1 MQNLKALYAPVVV
14 GVGLAAGAITTA
26 TAAPTLYTEVGVT
39 ARNGNYAVSLAYDG
53 STFSNTPSASLDY
66 STSFTGLN
74 SQGESQTMDAH
85 AIGAADAAPG
95 ALKASSSLTI
105 SNPFYNA
112 TNPVYVD
119 QSFNVN
125 PNGVPDQIEVN
136 ASARLFDNLSVSS
149 ATPISTLQVSITI
162 DGTTSYSSGLDTGI
176 WSSPAYTQASVRVL
190 TDTQGHTCGSCG
202 GGSVQGPG
210 TFNQTYTLTLPVSN
224 QNAVAFGLI
233 FYTYNWFDLTRY
245 WGYSEAETYTIDM
258 DFSHTVNITGF
269 QGLDSNGSIVALN
282 GVTGSDGFAYPLT
295 AVPEAE
301 TYALM
306 LAGLGLIGWRA
317 RRRG

>member
-1 MQNLKALYAPVVV
+1 MPIVAVIA
-14 GVGLAAGAITTA
+14 GSGLAVSAVTPAAA
-26 TAAPTLYTEVGVT
+26 TPTLYTEVSVS
-39 ARNGNYAVSLAYDG
+39 AFNGNYGSNLAYDG
-53 STFSNTPSASLDY
+53 STFSNTPSANLDY
-66 STSFTGLN
+66 TTSFAGLN
-74 SQGESQTMDAH
+74 SQDDSQTMDIH
-85 AIGAADAAPG
+85 AVGTADAAPG

-112 TNPVYVD
+112 ANPVYTD
-119 QSFNVN
+119 QSFNVD
-125 PNGVPDQIEVN
+125 PNGVPDQIEVG

-149 ATPISTLQVSITI
+149 AAPISTLQVSITI

-176 WSSPAYTQASVRVL
+176 FSSPAYTQASVAVL

-233 FYTYNWFDLTRY
+233 FYTYNWFDLTKY

-258 DFSHTVNITGF
+258 DFSHTVNINGF